1 MARNILL
8 GDEAVALGAVHAGV
22 SSAYGY
28 PGTPATEILEF
39 LIRHEER
46 HRRPHAAWC
55 ANEKTAFEA
64 ALGTSFAGRRALVS
78 MKHVGLNV
86 AADPFMNS
94 AITGANGGFLVVS
107 ADDPGMHS
115 SQNEQDSRYYVQFAQ
130 IPGYE
135 PSDHQEAYDMARE
148 AFDVSERFGLPV
160 ELETRVERV
169 WREGDTYVVSAGSRR
184 FEAANVIVASGAA
197 SSRPLGIVTDR
208 DLVLAV
214 MAEGLDA
221 ALFTVG
227 DIMSTQPVCADEQSS
242 LLDAVALMREHSL
255 RRLPVLDAAGR
266 VVGVLTLED
275 VLDALAREFV
285 DLTLALRAARDRER
299 SQRR

>member
-1 MARNILL
+1 MH
-8 GDEAVALGAVHAGV
+8 DAGV
-22 SSAYGY
+22 PALPPGKARATARAPALREVKRRAGAARSNDCEWTLHRAKEAAMSKNLGEL
-28 PGTPATEILEF
+28 GTPIVVTAPPETT
-39 LIRHEER
+39 
-46 HRRPHAAWC
+46 AAR
-55 ANEKTAFEA
+55 A
-64 ALGTSFAGRRALVS
+64 AQMMRTH
-78 MKHVGLNV
+78 HVGSL
-86 AADPFMNS
+86 
-94 AITGANGGFLVVS
+94 
-107 ADDPGMHS
+107 
-115 SQNEQDSRYYVQFAQ
+115 
-130 IPGYE
+130 
-135 PSDHQEAYDMARE
+135 
-148 AFDVSERFGLPV
+148 
-160 ELETRVERV
+160 
-169 WREGDTYVVSAGSRR
+169 
-184 FEAANVIVASGAA
+184 VIVASGAA